1 MKDTIIQELKKSEFP
16 DLAFLF
22 SSDALEFA
30 AEILKEL
37 LEIDKKEFEELLAKP
52 NEEIT
57 FDSFEDEGLL
67 DYYWSLLN
75 HYQNVNNNDQ
85 MRKIIEDFRP
95 ELQDF

>member
-1 MKDTIIQELKKSEFP
+1 MKKF
-16 DLAFLF
+16 
-22 SSDALEFA
+22 
-30 AEILKEL
+30 
-37 LEIDKKEFEELLAKP
+37 
-52 NEEIT
+52 T